1 MKKILEG
8 AVSLGVLVGALGA
21 YTAFLVKVWA

>member
-8 AVSLGVLVGALGA
+8 AVSLGILFSVLGA